1 MKIIE
6 AYATQNKCYQIGTP
20 LKPRGIM
27 LHSVGCA
34 QPNAST
40 MAHMRPQQSR
50 SMAQMRPVSEQAL

>member
-1 MKIIE
+1 MEIIE
-6 AYATQNKCYQIGTP
+6 AYATKNRCYQTATP
-20 LKPRGIM
+20 LYPQGIM
-27 LHSVGCA
+27 LHSIGCP